1 MKPQAIFLCIIISL
15 FSFTAAAQSNLDSIL
30 SDFHNRPDRILVASH
45 RATHLVFPENSIA
58 AMKEAIRIGVDIIE
72 TDVRETKD
80 GVLVCIHDKTIDR
93 TTTGKG
99 KVEDMTYA
107 ELQQYFLLFNGK
119 PTRDKIP
126 VFKKVLQLVK
136 GKIML
141 DIDYKADGDRAA
153 KATTKLLRKMKIE
166 KQCLFFLY
174 DYKDAATLHTMNAHL
189 QFMARTYNKADV
201 DSVLQMTVA
210 VPAIHGD
217 ADFYT
222 DSLMAQIRI
231 AGKRVWMNALGKY
244 DTMETAKTAAGFD
257 AMLTMKQTNVIQ
269 TDLPEA
275 LLAYLREKGL
285 HR

>member
-126 VFKKVLQLVK
+126 AFKKVLQLVK

>member
-99 KVEDMTYA
+99 KVEDMTFA

-126 VFKKVLQLVK
+126 AFKQVLQLVK

-153 KATTKLLRKMKIE
+153 KSTTQLLRKMKIE
-166 KQCLFFLY
+166 QQCLFFLY
-174 DYKDAATLHTMNAHL
+174 DYKDAAALHTMNAHL

-210 VPAIHGD
+210 VPVIHGD

-222 DSLMAQIRI
+222 DSLMAQIRS

-244 DTMETAKTAAGFD
+244 DTMEAAKTATGFD